1 MLSDLYMTRMFKSD
15 TIRSRAA
22 TVLTL
27 IAVVA
32 VAVAAGSAASRA
44 DAQDSGGGGTPAP
57 NFSEPCP
64 AVYPGDAAARERLAR
79 WMARGAADR
88 GMPHELPVMAAI
100 AESGIRNLSGPSYAG
115 FFGMHESLNSGDYR
129 GFRRNPTLQ
138 LRWFLDT
145 AALVRQRRVAVGRT
159 DPAADPLSFGSWIA
173 DVERPAPQNRAG
185 YQPHLGEARELI
197 ANKCAPPARDDT
209 APPRLQARI
218 PRPQH
223 PLATGGIVAGVRSP
237 DNDCLAGV
245 TVRIGTRTT
254 RSAPSEPG
262 TQSFTTL
269 TAPVPRKTRRALRA
283 GRTIRARITVI
294 AADNAANTTSRTRLV
309 TLEG

>member
-1 MLSDLYMTRMFKSD
+1 MVSDSYMTWMYKSD
-15 TIRSRAA
+15 TIGTGAA

-27 IAVVA
+27 VAA
-32 VAVAAGSAASRA
+32 VAVAAAPAR
-44 DAQDSGGGGTPAP
+44 AQDGGGGTPAP
-57 NFSEPCP
+57 NFTEPCP
-64 AVYPGDAAARERLAR
+64 AVYPGDAATRERLAR

-159 DPAADPLSFGSWIA
+159 DPAADPSSFGSWIA
-173 DVERPAPQNRAG
+173 DVERPAPQYRSR

-197 ANKCAPPARDDT
+197 ASKCAPPSRDDT

-218 PRPQH
+218 PRPQQ
-223 PLATGGIVAGVRSP
+223 PLATGGVVVSVRCP
-237 DNDCLAGV
+237 DSDCLAGV
-245 TVRIGTRTT
+245 TVKIGSRTT
-254 RSAPSEPG
+254 RSAAHEPAAQG
-262 TQSFTTL
+262 FTTL
-269 TAPVPRKTRRALRA
+269 TAPIPRKTRRNIRA
-283 GRTIRARITVI
+283 GRTVRAKVTAI
-294 AADNAANTTSRTRLV
+294 AADNAANTTARTRLV
-309 TLEG
+309 TLER